1 MHVLFS
7 DFLSSMFALV
17 TEYRNIMSIFP
28 KMKTKFEN
36 LDPKQDWQKSSFTQ
50 IIAGIVANGL
60 IWLFKKQANKT
71 LIARLNVF
79 FSNVL
84 TKPTKYVKNYIK
96 ENKRKLILN
105 PECNGRDSG
114 PIIAFHARYGM
125 QKK

>member
-60 IWLFKKQANKT
+60 F
-71 LIARLNVF
+71 V
-79 FSNVL
+79 
-84 TKPTKYVKNYIK
+84 
-96 ENKRKLILN
+96 
-105 PECNGRDSG
+105 
-114 PIIAFHARYGM
+114 
-125 QKK
+125 